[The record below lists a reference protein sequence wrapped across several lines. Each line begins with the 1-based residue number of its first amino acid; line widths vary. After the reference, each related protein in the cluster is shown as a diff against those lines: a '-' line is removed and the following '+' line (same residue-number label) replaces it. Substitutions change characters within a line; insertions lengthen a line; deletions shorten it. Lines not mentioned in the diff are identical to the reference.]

1 MVVGSTADYSEGKLL
16 GKNSGCGC
24 EMTQRTHHPVCD
36 VIHAKANLCKERG
49 ELDSVSI
56 IS

>member
-1 MVVGSTADYSEGKLL
+1 MVVGSTADYSEGKLF